1 VLSHTIRRSTM
12 LKSLAT
18 IALLVCLVTQA
29 KAATVAIGMVTNV
42 AVGLDNV
49 AVYITGANG
58 SPCGSGWFY
67 MFTAD
72 SDDQT
77 VNRITA
83 LAMTSWTTGT
93 TVAIYGVSVICNQG
107 TASRFT
113 SMQTAN

>member
-1 VLSHTIRRSTM
+1 M
-12 LKSLAT
+12 LKSLVA
-18 IALLVCLVTQA
+18 IALLIGSVTQA
-29 KAATVAIGMVTNV
+29 LAAGVAVGTVTNV
-42 AVGLDNV
+42 SVGLDNV
-49 AVYITGANG
+49 AVYITAASG

-83 LAMTSWTTGT
+83 LAMTSWTTGA
-93 TVAIYGVSVICNQG
+93 TVIINGVSVICNQG

>member
-1 VLSHTIRRSTM
+1 M
-12 LKSLAT
+12 LKSLGR
-18 IALLVCLVTQA
+18 IVLLVGLVAQA
-29 KAATVAIGMVTNV
+29 KAVGVAIGTVTNV
-42 AVGLDNV
+42 SVGLDNV
-49 AVYITGANG
+49 AVYITANNA

-67 MFTAD
+67 IFAAD

-83 LAMTSWTTGT
+83 LAMTSWTTGA
-93 TVAIYGVSVICNQG
+93 TVLINGVSVICNQG

>member
-1 VLSHTIRRSTM
+1 MR
-12 LKSLAT
+12 KSLAT
-18 IALLVCLVTQA
+18 IGLLLGLIAQA
-29 KAATVAIGMVTNV
+29 KAATVAIGTVTNM

-49 AVYITGANG
+49 ALYITSANG

-67 MFTAD
+67 VFAAD

-77 VNRITA
+77 VNRIVA
-83 LAMTSWTTGT
+83 LSMTSWTTGA